1 MSQRT
6 RFRKPPLL
14 PVAAALALVSASYF
28 VWSSQPESLSAEPLG
43 TPPTAVAARTVAAV
57 GLVEPASEN
66 IAISTPLPGL
76 VTAVHVAAGDVV
88 PAGAPLFTLDD
99 RAARAALEVRTQQ
112 VEAARAALQR
122 LEQSPRPEDLP
133 PLQAQVRAAER
144 ALADARVQQRLI
156 EEVDDPRAISRED
169 LLRRRIATE
178 GASARLDAAR
188 AELAR
193 VQAGAWSADIAVAR
207 AALALAERE
216 RHSAA
221 VDLARLTVTAPRAGT
236 VLKVNARPGEYAQIG
251 ALAAPLIVFGDTG
264 ALHVRADVDEQEAHL
279 VAAGGAATATPRGA
293 ADTRVA
299 LRFVRIEP
307 LVVPKRQLTGDVAE
321 RVDTRVL
328 QVIYRVEPQAAPL
341 YVGQQVD
348 VFIER
353 AVGTAVAAVTP

>member
-6 RFRKPPLL
+6 PLRRPPIL
-14 PVAAALALVSASYF
+14 PMAAALALVSASYF
-28 VWSSQPESLSAEPLG
+28 VWSSQPGETSAEPLG
-43 TPPTAVAARTVAAV
+43 TPPTAAGPRTVAAV

-66 IAISTPLPGL
+66 IAISTALPGL

-88 PAGAPLFTLDD
+88 PADAPLFTLDD

-144 ALADARVQQRLI
+144 ALADAKVQQRLI

-178 GASARLDAAR
+178 AAVARLDAAR

-207 AALALAERE
+207 AALALAQRE
-216 RHSAA
+216 RDGAA
-221 VDLARLTVTAPRAGT
+221 VDLARLTVTAPRAGA
-236 VLKVNARPGEYAQIG
+236 VLKVNARPGEYAQVG
-251 ALAAPLIVFGDTG
+251 ALSAPLIVFGDTG

-279 VAAGGAATATPRGA
+279 IAAGGAATASPRGVA
-293 ADTRVA
+293 GTRVP
-299 LRFVRIEP
+299 LGFVRIEP
-307 LVVPKRQLTGDVAE
+307 LVVPKRQLTGDVSE

-328 QVIYRVEPQAAPL
+328 QVIYRVDAQAVPL

-348 VFIER
+348 VFIDR
-353 AVGTAVAAVTP
+353 APGAAVAAVAP